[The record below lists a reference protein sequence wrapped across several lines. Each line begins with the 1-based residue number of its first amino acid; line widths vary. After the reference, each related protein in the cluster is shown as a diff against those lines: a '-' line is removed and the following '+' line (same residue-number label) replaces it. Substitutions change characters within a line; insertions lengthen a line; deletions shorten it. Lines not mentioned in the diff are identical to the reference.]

1 LNLIGWDTGRYTFP
15 KIDQLKAYQK
25 DLEAMKAPLKLKRE
39 TKETNIMISL
49 NLDGSGTS
57 EVDTGI
63 VLLDHILSTLAE
75 ASTMD
80 LIVRAKGDL
89 GTGDHHTTEDVG
101 IVLGS
106 IFAKLIASGI
116 GSSTLPSGECL
127 AQAAVNFGEPGYL
140 GDFELNAPEM
150 GGMALENFGHFARAL
165 AYNGRFTLHLGA
177 KGGDDCRKIEAMT
190 VALGRALKK
199 AALDGKTKK

>member
-15 KIDQLKAYQK
+15 KIDQLKAYQR
-25 DLEAMKAPLKLKRE
+25 DLKAMKASLKRE
-39 TKETNIMISL
+39 TKETSIMISM

-57 EVDTGI
+57 EVGTGI
-63 VLLDHILSTLAE
+63 ELLDHILSTLAE

-106 IFAKLIASGI
+106 ILAKLIASGI
-116 GSSTLPSGECL
+116 GSSTLPSGDCL
-127 AQAAVNFGEPGYL
+127 AQAAVSFGEPGYV
-140 GDFELNAPEM
+140 GDFELDAPEM
-150 GGMALENFGHFARAL
+150 GGMALENFGHFARTL
-165 AYNGRFTLHLGA
+165 AYNGRFTLRLSA
-177 KGGDDCRKIEAMT
+177 KGGDDRRKIETMT
-190 VALGRALKK
+190 AALGRALKK
-199 AALDGKTKK
+199 AALDGKTENKK